1 MSLHDCIPLIKLM
14 KEFVERGFCDADITP
29 KVHCRVFEDNS
40 GALEMASNPK
50 YRPHTKH
57 IATKHHH
64 FRLYVERGDIVILP
78 IASEDQRADSLMKGT
93 ITELFESHRLANQ
106 GW

>member
-1 MSLHDCIPLIKLM
+1 
-14 KEFVERGFCDADITP
+14 
-29 KVHCRVFEDNS
+29 
-40 GALEMASNPK
+40 MAKNPR

-64 FRLYVERGDIVILP
+64 FRLYVEHGDITILP
-78 IASEDQRADSLMKGT
+78 IPTEDQRADSLTKGT
-93 ITELFESHRLANQ
+93 AAELFESHRKCNQ